1 MNDLVRDNVLVT
13 AEIKDDP
20 AKEVRTVSDLILEYL
35 IQIDVDRIFGI
46 PGGAIEPL
54 FDAIARLERRKL
66 TVSDRDFAHKA
77 QSRGERSN
85 SSAIK
90 IVVARHEAG
99 AAFMADG
106 YSRESGRLGVCC
118 ATTGPGTTNLITGVA
133 SAYAD
138 RIPML
143 VITPQTALPHFGRHG
158 LQDSSGDAIGVVE
171 MFATCTRYNTF
182 VSHAEQ
188 LEGKLFEAIYT
199 AYRNPRGPV
208 HLSIPMDILNQ
219 PVVTETPKFH
229 VATLLR
235 QPQSYDKQGTEA
247 LIEILSK
254 NEKVVMFLGAGC
266 LHDADIIVAFAEL
279 INAKIVTTPAGKG
292 CVSAYHPLFCGVFGF
307 AGHQSATDTLVDEGV
322 KTVLAIG
329 TTLGE
334 LETGGWCNTAI
345 LNDKLIHVDW
355 AKENFSRSPMARLH
369 VFGHIKILF
378 ATLIDTFSN
387 RGDER
392 TIGGMKLL
400 ETLSPS
406 LSDYKSANKRQKLM
420 ALSQVA
426 NAKHGTNKDI
436 KGQLIKP
443 QLLMRELPRRLADS
457 THYYIDAGNAWA
469 WATHLLHLRDAAA
482 YQIGMGF
489 GAMAWAIGAAIG
501 AAIGGKKKV
510 PIACITGDGSYL
522 MSGQEITV
530 AVAEQL
536 PVIFVVLN
544 DNCLGMV
551 KHGQALG
558 GGEPIGFQLPQVDF
572 AAMANSVGAQGYVI
586 KNTIELL
593 EFDYEQLY
601 HNNGPSLLDIH
612 IDGDEVPPMGAR
624 MKTLDR

>member
-1 MNDLVRDNVLVT
+1 MNDLVREDT
-13 AEIKDDP
+13 FIRPDTKKDP
-20 AKEVRTVSDLILEYL
+20 SKQVRTVSDLILEYL
-35 IQIDVDRIFGI
+35 IQIDVDHIFGI

-54 FDAIARLERRKL
+54 FDAVARLERRPFSG
-66 TVSDRDFAHKA
+66 SDRDFSHKA

-85 SSAIK
+85 IHKIK
-90 IVVARHEAG
+90 MVVSRHEAG

-106 YSRESGRLGVCC
+106 YSRETGKLGVCC

-219 PVVTETPKFH
+219 PVAVEAPKFH

-235 QPQSYDKQGTEA
+235 QPQSFDKQSTDA
-247 LIEILSK
+247 LIEILS
-254 NEKVVMFLGAGC
+254 NNGKVVMFLGAGC
-266 LHDADIIVAFAEL
+266 LHDAGIIIKFAEL

-307 AGHQSATDTLVDEGV
+307 AGHQNARDALVDDDVE
-322 KTVLAIG
+322 TVLAIG

-334 LETGGWCNTAI
+334 LETGGWCSTAV
-345 LNDKLIHVDW
+345 LNNKLVHIDCS
-355 AKENFSRSPMARLH
+355 KENFSRSPMARLH
-369 VFGHIKILF
+369 VFGHIQILF
-378 ATLIDTFSN
+378 NTLIEIFSKHKKKQQ
-387 RGDER
+387 DVS
-392 TIGGMKLL
+392 LL
-400 ETLSPS
+400 ETLSPA
-406 LSDYKSANKRQKLM
+406 LSDYRSANKKQRIV
-420 ALSQVA
+420 AISQIA
-426 NAKHGTNKDI
+426 NVESRTNQEV

-443 QLLMRELPRRLADS
+443 QLLMRELPKRLPGN

-469 WATHLLHLRDAAA
+469 WATHLLHLREAGT

-489 GAMAWAIGAAIG
+489 GAMAWAIGASIG
-501 AAIGGKKKV
+501 ASIGCRKETPV
-510 PIACITGDGSYL
+510 ACITGDGSYL

-530 AVAEQL
+530 AVAERL

-544 DNCLGMV
+544 DSILGMV
-551 KHGQALG
+551 KHGQELG
-558 GGEPIGFQLPQVDF
+558 GGEPIGFQLPKVDF
-572 AAMANSVGAQGYVI
+572 AAMAISVGAKGYAI

-593 EFDYEQLY
+593 EFDYGKLHLQD
-601 HNNGPSLLDIH
+601 GPCLLDIH
-612 IDGDEVPPMGAR
+612 IDGDEVPPMGVR

>member
-1 MNDLVRDNVLVT
+1 MSDLVRDDT
-13 AEIKDDP
+13 FSRPDATEDP
-20 AKEVRTVSDLILEYL
+20 GEQVRTVSDLILEYL
-35 IQIDVDRIFGI
+35 IQIDVDHIFGI

-54 FDAIARLERRKL
+54 FDAVARLERRPL
-66 TVSDRDFAHKA
+66 SSSDRDFSHKA
-77 QSRGERSN
+77 QSRGERN
-85 SSAIK
+85 NIHKIK
-90 IVVARHEAG
+90 MVVARHEAG

-106 YSRESGRLGVCC
+106 YSRETGKLGVCC
-118 ATTGPGTTNLITGVA
+118 ATTGPGSTNLITGVA

-138 RIPML
+138 RIPIL

-171 MFATCTRYNTF
+171 MFAACTRYNTF

-208 HLSIPMDILNQ
+208 HLSIPMDILSQ
-219 PVVTETPKFH
+219 PIDVEAPKFH

-235 QPQSYDKQGTEA
+235 QPQSFDKQGADA

-266 LHDADIIVAFAEL
+266 LHNAAIIIKFAEL

-307 AGHQSATDTLVDEGV
+307 AGHQSARDTLVDDDV

-334 LETGGWCNTAI
+334 LETGGWCNKAI
-345 LNDKLIHVDW
+345 LNEKLIHVDCS
-355 AKENFSRSPMARLH
+355 KENFSRSPMARLH
-369 VFGHIKILF
+369 VFGHINILF
-378 ATLIDTFSN
+378 NTLIEAFSQRKKAQQEMN
-387 RGDER
+387 
-392 TIGGMKLL
+392 ML
-400 ETLSPS
+400 ETLSPA
-406 LSDYKSANKRQKLM
+406 LSDYESENKVQTVVAVSQTANIESR
-420 ALSQVA
+420 A
-426 NAKHGTNKDI
+426 NQDI

-443 QLLMRELPRRLADS
+443 QLLMRELPKRLPVN

-469 WATHLLHLRDAAA
+469 WATHLLHLREAGA

-489 GAMAWAIGAAIG
+489 GAMTWAIGASIG
-501 AAIGGKKKV
+501 ASIARKKEI
-510 PIACITGDGSYL
+510 PIACVTGDGCYL

-544 DNCLGMV
+544 DSSLGMV
-551 KHGQALG
+551 KHGQQLG
-558 GGEPIGFQLPQVDF
+558 GGEPIGFQLPHVDF
-572 AAMANSVGAQGYVI
+572 AAMATSVGAQGYVI
-586 KNTIELL
+586 NNTTELL
-593 EFDYEQLY
+593 EFDYEKLY
-601 HNNGPSLLDIH
+601 LHEGPCLLDIH
-612 IDGDEVPPMGAR
+612 IDGDEVPPMGVR